1 MEKIILKI
9 DGMHCSMCEAH
20 VCDAI
25 RNALPSAKSV
35 KANHHLGEA
44 SFVVT
49 EGEGTE
55 SAIEALAGL
64 GYRVE
69 GQSKAAAKHTLFG
82 WR

>member
-25 RNALPSAKSV
+25 RKALPSAKSV
-35 KANHHLGEA
+35 KANHHQGEA
-44 SFVVT
+44 SFVVPD
-49 EGEGTE
+49 GEETKGVE
-55 SAIEALAGL
+55 EALNGL

-69 GQSKAAAKHTLFG
+69 GQSKAEAKHTIFG